1 MDIDVPAPYTDTVGT
16 SFIQIIYFVM
26 TRRDLPPIIKSVY
39 CATLGHKAN
48 HAFPGDPRRNA
59 RWSRLDHP
67 RFGLICALTADRD
80 IAGGEEVLVDYG
92 LWLADAPGWYR

>member
-1 MDIDVPAPYTDTVGT
+1 MD
-16 SFIQIIYFVM
+16 
-26 TRRDLPPIIKSVY
+26 DLPPIIKSVY

-48 HAFPGDPRRNA
+48 HAFPGDHRRNA

-92 LWLADAPGWYR
+92 LRLADAPGWYR